1 MRMSEFNRPENE
13 KGGDI
18 LSSLVQKPALPDDFT
33 EEDLAFAAELH
44 ELFSPE
50 KENLPPYYIQTL
62 LDVDDHRF
70 EPVVRGFE
78 YKTSARVFRRLKV
91 RRRLFSPQAS
101 VLGSLSSSLNDASV
115 RRSALTM
122 IGTFML
128 IMLLTVA
135 FTGSSFAS
143 GVSILLRGTHTSGA
157 YQISKYPAGLVH
169 APFNPEPS
177 GPSTKQISLLNMQ
190 RQVHFPVYWPSYS
203 LPGYTLQHI
212 NFYVGLDQQWADGPI
227 LEFQYSLLPSFSSKG
242 SGKIW
247 IREFLPR
254 TDVLQLV
261 QEGAA
266 SPIDQNAGGA
276 LAIYVNGQWI
286 ESTSGGSI
294 WQYGSRSE
302 LIYQINGVVFWIVGD
317 QQDDVGEKELM
328 RVATGLELLPMKSVI
343 RTPDN
348 PSPITQR
355 KADDIPGPFSTDV
368 IIIFTSDSGDA
379 NGPYYIGVTTSQPP
393 KNAH

>member
-1 MRMSEFNRPENE
+1 MRMSEFDRPDNE
-13 KGGDI
+13 KGRDVP
-18 LSSLVQKPALPDDFT
+18 SSLRKPALPDDFT

-50 KENLPPYYIQTL
+50 EENLPPYYIQTL

-78 YKTSARVFRRLKV
+78 YKTSARVFRRLKM
-91 RRRLFSPQAS
+91 RRRLFSPQTS
-101 VLGSLSSSLNDASV
+101 FVDSLGSSMSDASV
-115 RRSALTM
+115 RRSAVTM
-122 IGTFML
+122 VCTFML

-143 GVSILLRGTHTSGA
+143 GVAILLRGTHNSGA

-169 APFNPEPS
+169 NPVNPEPS
-177 GPSTKQISLLNMQ
+177 GPATRQISLLTMQ
-190 RQVHFPVYWPSYS
+190 QQVHFPVYWPSYS

-227 LEFQYSLLPSFSSKG
+227 LEFEYSLLPSFASKG

-266 SPIDQNAGGA
+266 SPVDQSSGGA
-276 LAIYVNGQWI
+276 LAIYVNGQWV
-286 ESTSGGSI
+286 ESTNGGSI

-317 QQDDVGEKELM
+317 QQDNVGEKELL
-328 RVATGLELLPMKSVI
+328 RVAMGLELFPAQALV
-343 RTPDN
+343 RTPDSV
-348 PSPITQR
+348 SPITQR
-355 KADDIPGPFSTDV
+355 NADDVPGPFTTDV
-368 IIIFTSDSGDA
+368 IIIFTSDSGDT